1 MWRFECFTSS
11 GLYTSLDTHRF
22 FSRWVTVFVLAS
34 STLFVSYVV
43 RLMRNGR
50 IRDVPRSAS
59 SIRKRFRIHVPRDV
73 ALRLLCGDLS
83 VSPGHV

>member
-1 MWRFECFTSS
+1 M
-11 GLYTSLDTHRF
+11 
-22 FSRWVTVFVLAS
+22 TVFVLAF

-43 RLMRNGR
+43 RRMRNGT

-59 SIRKRFRIHVPRDV
+59 SIGKCFRIHVPRDV

-83 VSPGHV
+83 DSLGHV